1 MAKLTQA
8 QFETKLDAKVASLM
22 EAYGPQLEAKAK
34 ELGLRNAA
42 HMIDLCSENE
52 PAEPF
57 SDGECSD
64 EAIEFVADS
73 IVGML
78 G

>member
-8 QFETKLDAKVASLM
+8 EFEAKLDAKVASLM
-22 EAYGPQLEAKAK
+22 EAYGPQLQAKAK

-42 HMIDLCSENE
+42 HMIDCCMSNE

-57 SDGECSD
+57 ADGECSD
-64 EAIEFVADS
+64 EAIEFIADS
-73 IVGML
+73 IVGMI